1 MEVVIVI
8 RPLFLRRFWLH
19 TELVTVTVLV
29 EVLVV
34 VEVYE
39 VRVVLVKRRPP
50 IVEVR
55 TTVFVNTVAVIV

>member
-1 MEVVIVI
+1 M
-8 RPLFLRRFWLH
+8 
-19 TELVTVTVLV
+19 VTVLV

-55 TTVFVNTVAVIV
+55 TTVFVNTVAVTV